1 MTQTKTRSGL
11 RSTISNAYKLYD
23 GQTLLAQYV
32 SPSGGTLLLASTN
45 TTGADGLV
53 SVFTGPAS
61 VFYTFDERGNVAQRT
76 SSAGA
81 VTSSD
86 QYDAYGGQTTTSS
99 GDFVGF
105 GGQRGYFAYSS
116 TGFILCT
123 HCYYD
128 PNTGRW
134 LTRDPIS
141 YRGGVN
147 LYGYVGN
154 DPGNRWDP
162 LGLDF
167 TQMGDPNHPIFC
179 GFLGGIAGGTAGFI
193 VFVTVSGV
201 TGGAGAGAGLLLGG
215 VAAGAMDQVPGPR

>member
-123 HCYYD
+123 H
-128 PNTGRW
+128 R
-134 LTRDPIS
+134 
-141 YRGGVN
+141 YR
-147 LYGYVGN
+147 
-154 DPGNRWDP
+154 
-162 LGLDF
+162 
-167 TQMGDPNHPIFC
+167 
-179 GFLGGIAGGTAGFI
+179 
-193 VFVTVSGV
+193 
-201 TGGAGAGAGLLLGG
+201 
-215 VAAGAMDQVPGPR
+215 

>member
-99 GDFVGF
+99 GADRPVRF
-105 GGQRGYFAYSS
+105 RGA
-116 TGFILCT
+116 
-123 HCYYD
+123 
-128 PNTGRW
+128 GR
-134 LTRDPIS
+134 
-141 YRGGVN
+141 V
-147 LYGYVGN
+147 LYGCRDGACPLHPPLLRPCYRTLA
-154 DPGNRWDP
+154 DP
-162 LGLDF
+162 
-167 TQMGDPNHPIFC
+167 
-179 GFLGGIAGGTAGFI
+179 
-193 VFVTVSGV
+193 
-201 TGGAGAGAGLLLGG
+201 
-215 VAAGAMDQVPGPR
+215 